1 MSRRD
6 TIIIAVLVNAGLLMI
21 LFATAMHTDKGVERM
36 SMASSME
43 VSASGGAV
51 ASAFNLPP
59 DEVDRALAR
68 QGGKAA
74 PQQVVLDLG
83 ATPAVNKVEVPTVE
97 VASDAQQGQVVVR
110 RGDYLERIARA
121 HGTTV
126 EKIMELNQ
134 LTSGRLS
141 VGQVLK
147 VPAPTNPVVAQE
159 VAPTAKAA
167 STTVAAQKA
176 PRKEVAV
183 QDSAGA
189 VYYTVKSG
197 DTPWHIA
204 SKNGIKL
211 DDLLRLNNL
220 DEAKARQL
228 KPGDQLRIR

>member
-21 LFATAMHTDKGVERM
+21 LFATAMHSDKTSERM
-36 SMASSME
+36 PVAAAME
-43 VSASGGAV
+43 MPVSNGAV
-51 ASAFNLPP
+51 AGAFNLPP
-59 DEVDRALAR
+59 DEVDRALTR
-68 QGGKAA
+68 QNSKAS
-74 PQQVVLDLG
+74 PQQVVLDLA
-83 ATPAVNKVEVPTVE
+83 ATPVANKMEASRGE
-97 VASDAQQGQVVVR
+97 VAAEPQQSQVVVR

-147 VPAPTNPVVAQE
+147 VPSPVNE
-159 VAPTAKAA
+159 VAMQETLPATKAVT
-167 STTVAAQKA
+167 STVAVRSA
-176 PRKEVAV
+176 PQKEVASK
-183 QDSAGA
+183 DPAGA

-211 DDLLRLNNL
+211 DDLLRLNHL